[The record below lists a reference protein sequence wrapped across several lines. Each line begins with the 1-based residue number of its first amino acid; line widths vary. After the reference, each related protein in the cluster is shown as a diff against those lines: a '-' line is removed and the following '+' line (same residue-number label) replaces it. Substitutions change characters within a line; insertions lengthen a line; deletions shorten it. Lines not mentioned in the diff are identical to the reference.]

1 MGNLPPV
8 GEEKVLIKQL
18 EIFKIISVLSS
29 MKTWPAVYLIY
40 HLYIFSLFSILK
52 KKKVLLS
59 LEDYSVIMIV
69 IISNN
74 FGLREKSHIIVA
86 VFWAPN
92 LINKRHT

>member
-1 MGNLPPV
+1 MASSVFNLP
-8 GEEKVLIKQL
+8 
-18 EIFKIISVLSS
+18 SVYSF
-29 MKTWPAVYLIY
+29 P
-40 HLYIFSLFSILK
+40 LFDIK